1 MRLADPE
8 LLVLLL
14 ALPIF
19 AWSLRREWRR
29 RDRALHLPTFALLA
43 PPPGE
48 PEPRPSRRLRTLPY
62 LPALRLIGILLIVL
76 ALARPQTSDAETIA
90 PAEGIDIVLAI
101 DASGSMVQNLLG
113 DETRIDAARRVARDF
128 VAARDQDRVGLVIF
142 QAETLVL
149 SPLTLDLDAIDTLID
164 ESVVNDLLPDG
175 TAVGLALAESIDLL
189 RTSSAPSRAVVLL
202 TDGEDNVRTVRPV
215 QAAAI
220 AQALGV
226 RIYTIGIIR
235 GDAIQGVVDEVAL
248 RFIAAT
254 TDGQYFRAEEITDLE
269 NAYAEIDALER
280 ARVGAERFTSYR
292 ELAPWLLV
300 PGLLLI
306 LLELLAHATW
316 WRRAP

>member
-1 MRLADPE
+1 M
-8 LLVLLL
+8 
-14 ALPIF
+14 
-19 AWSLRREWRR
+19 
-29 RDRALHLPTFALLA
+29 H
-43 PPPGE
+43 
-48 PEPRPSRRLRTLPY
+48 PSTEE
-62 LPALRLIGILLIVL
+62 G
-76 ALARPQTSDAETIA
+76 DAETLT

-101 DASGSMVQNLLG
+101 DASGSMVQNPIG
-113 DETRIDAARRVARDF
+113 DETRLEAARRVARDF
-128 VAARDQDRVGLVIF
+128 IAQRGEDRVGLAIF

-164 ESVVNDLLPDG
+164 ESVVSGLLPDG

-226 RIYTIGIIR
+226 RLYTIGIIR
-235 GDAIQGVVDEVAL
+235 ADAIQGIVDEVAL
-248 RFIAAT
+248 RFIAET
-254 TDGQYFRAEEITDLE
+254 TDGQYFRAAEIDDLE
-269 NAYAEIDALER
+269 NAYAAIDALER

-292 ELAPWLLV
+292 DLAPWFLLA
-300 PGLLLI
+300 GLALI
-306 LLELLAHATW
+306 LLEILAHATW

>member
-8 LLVLLL
+8 LLVLLI

-19 AWSLRREWRR
+19 AWSIRREWRR
-29 RDRALHLPTFALLA
+29 RGRALHLPAFALLTA
-43 PPPGE
+43 ARSDR
-48 PEPRPSRRLRTLPY
+48 EPRSNVARPHAAVPPR
-62 LPALRLIGILLIVL
+62 LRLIGILLIVL
-76 ALARPQTSDAETIA
+76 ALARPQTSDAETIT

-101 DASGSMVQNLLG
+101 DVSGSMVQNSLG
-113 DETRIDAARRVARDF
+113 DETRIEAARRVARDF
-128 VAARDQDRVGLVIF
+128 VALRDQDRVGLVIF
-142 QAETLVL
+142 QSETLVL
-149 SPLTLDLDAIDTLID
+149 SPLTLDLDAVDTLIE
-164 ESVVNDLLPDG
+164 ESVVNDFLPGG

-189 RTSSAPSRAVVLL
+189 RTSNAPSRAVVLL
-202 TDGEDNVRTVRPV
+202 TDGENNVTTIRPV

-226 RIYTIGIIR
+226 RLYTIGIIR

-292 ELAPWLLV
+292 DLAPWFLV
-300 PGLLLI
+300 PGLILI

>member
-14 ALPIF
+14 ALPIV

-29 RDRALHLPTFALLA
+29 RGRALHLPTFALLA
-43 PPPGE
+43 APHGA
-48 PEPRPSRRLRTLPY
+48 PEPRPSWRLRTLPY
-62 LPALRLIGILLIVL
+62 LPVLRLIGVLLIVF
-76 ALARPQTSDAETIA
+76 ALARPQTSDAETIT

-101 DASGSMVQNLLG
+101 DVSGSMIQNTLG
-113 DETRIDAARRVARDF
+113 DETRIEAARRVARDF
-128 VAARDQDRVGLVIF
+128 VALRGQDRVGLVIF
-142 QAETLVL
+142 QSETLVL
-149 SPLTLDLDAIDTLID
+149 SPLTLDLDAIDTLIS
-164 ESVVNDLLPDG
+164 ESVVTNLLPGG

-202 TDGEDNVRTVRPV
+202 TDGENNVTTIRPV

-226 RIYTIGIIR
+226 RLYTIGIIR
-235 GDAIQGVVDEVAL
+235 NDALQGIVDEVAL

-254 TDGQYFRAEEITDLE
+254 TDGQYFRAAEITDLE

-292 ELAPWLLV
+292 ELAPWFLV

-306 LLELLAHATW
+306 LLEVLAHATW